1 MLRLPPFTYHEPR
14 SLARALK
21 LKAEA
26 GKAGMYVAGG
36 TDLLPNMKRRH
47 QEPTVVIS
55 LAGITKLHGITGSG
69 RRGAGSGE
77 RGAVVGAMV
86 TLTELA
92 AHRQIR
98 QDYAALAHAAAL
110 VSTPQL
116 RNMGTFGGNLCL
128 DTRCNYYNQSYEWR
142 KAIDFCMKKDG
153 EICWVAPSSPRCWAV
168 NSSDTA
174 PVVVALDA
182 RLTLFGSEGERVVRA
197 REFYRNDGI
206 EYLNKQPDDILTEV
220 RLPPPKGWDATY
232 WKLRRRGSF
241 DFPVLGVA
249 AWIRWDGNVVAD
261 ARIVLG
267 AVASYPV
274 EMTDAAAEIIGST
287 LEDEAIAAAA
297 ELAYRPTKPMDNTD
311 HGLTWRKEMTRNY
324 VSGALRELRERVPTV
339 SGARVIR

>member
-1 MLRLPPFTYHEPR
+1 
-14 SLARALK
+14 LK

-26 GKAGMYVAGG
+26 GEAGMFVAGG

-47 QEPTVVIS
+47 QEPETVIS
-55 LAGITKLHGITGSG
+55 LQRIKKLYRIGS
-69 RRGAGSGE
+69 RDRGAGSRAGKGE
-77 RGAVVGAMV
+77 KGKGKSGVAVGAMV

-92 AHRQIR
+92 EHRRIR
-98 QDYAALAHAAAL
+98 KHYRALAHAAEL

-182 RLTLFGSEGERVVRA
+182 QLTLAGPEGERVVPA
-197 REFYRNDGI
+197 CEFYRNDGI
-206 EYLNKQPDDILTEV
+206 DYLNKQPDEILTDV
-220 RLPPPKGWDATY
+220 QLPLADGWDATY

-241 DFPVLGVA
+241 DFPVLSVA
-249 AWIRWDGNVVAD
+249 AWIKWDDDVVAD

-274 EMTDAAAEIIGST
+274 EMTDAANKIIGSK
-287 LEDEAIAAAA
+287 LEDDAIAAAA
-297 ELAYRPTKPMDNTD
+297 ELAYKPTKPMDNTD
-311 HGLTWRKEMTRNY
+311 HGLAWRKEMTRNY
-324 VSGALRELRERVPTV
+324 VSGALRELRERVAT
-339 SGARVIR
+339 G

>member
-1 MLRLPPFTYHEPR
+1 MHRLPPFTYHEPTTV
-14 SLARALK
+14 AQALK

-26 GKAGMYVAGG
+26 GEAGMFVAGG

-55 LAGITKLHGITGSG
+55 LAGIRKLHSIK
-69 RRGAGSGE
+69 GSGE
-77 RGAVVGAMV
+77 RGIVVGAMV

-92 AHRQIR
+92 EHRRIR
-98 QDYAALAHAAAL
+98 KHHLALAKAAEL

-142 KAIDFCMKKDG
+142 RAIDFCMKKDG
-153 EICWVAPSSPRCWAV
+153 EICWVAPSSSRCWAV

-174 PVVVALDA
+174 PVVVALDTQLSLA
-182 RLTLFGSEGERVVRA
+182 GPDRERVVPA

-206 EYLNKQPDDILTEV
+206 NYLNKHPDEILTEV
-220 RLPPPKGWDATY
+220 QLPPADDWDATY

-249 AWIRWDGNVVAD
+249 AWIRWDDDVVAD

-274 EMTDAAAEIIGST
+274 EMTDAAGKIIGSK
-287 LEDEAIAAAA
+287 LEDDAIAAAA
-297 ELAYRPTKPMDNTD
+297 ELAYKPTKPMDNTD
-311 HGLTWRKEMTRNY
+311 HGLAWRKEMTRNY
-324 VSGALRELRERVPTV
+324 VGGALKDLRER
-339 SGARVIR
+339 R

>member
-1 MLRLPPFTYHEPR
+1 
-14 SLARALK
+14 
-21 LKAEA
+21 
-26 GKAGMYVAGG
+26 
-36 TDLLPNMKRRH
+36 
-47 QEPTVVIS
+47 
-55 LAGITKLHGITGSG
+55 
-69 RRGAGSGE
+69 
-77 RGAVVGAMV
+77 MV

-92 AHRQIR
+92 AHRRIR
-98 QDYAALAHAAAL
+98 KDYSALATAAEL

-182 RLTLFGSEGERVVRA
+182 QLKLVGPGGERVVPA

-206 EYLNKQPDDILTEV
+206 DYLNKQPDEILTEIQ
-220 RLPPPKGWDATY
+220 LPPPDGWNSTY

-249 AWIRWDGNVVAD
+249 AWIKWDGDVVAD

-274 EMTDAAAEIIGST
+274 EMTDAAAKLIGSK
-287 LEDEAIAAAA
+287 LEDDTIAAAA
-297 ELAYRPTKPMDNTD
+297 ESAYKPTKPMDNTD
-311 HGLTWRKEMTRNY
+311 HGLAWRKEMTRNY
-324 VSGALRELRERVPTV
+324 VIGALRELRDSR
-339 SGARVIR
+339 